1 MGEGSVWAVS
11 GGGDVLK
18 RFAAADGAEQAAIA
32 LPSNGFGV
40 LVAHG
45 AVWVTSPANDELYR
59 IDPASNRVV
68 STTELS
74 SRPRIMVADAD
85 SIWVYNDGDGTVQRV
100 DGVSGKV
107 TASVPTGTSGR
118 AAITA
123 GGGYVWVKPRGL
135 LIIQIDPRNNAVRG
149 RFHVPDYG
157 TNIGYAGG
165 SLWLSGDA
173 VRRIRPPE

>member
-11 GGGDVLK
+11 GSGDVLK
-18 RFAAADGAEQAAIA
+18 RFAAADGTEQAAIA
-32 LPSNGFGV
+32 LPSNGYGV

-59 IDPASNRVV
+59 IDPARNQTVA
-68 STTELS
+68 TTELS

-85 SIWVYNDGDGTVQRV
+85 SIWVYNDGDGMVQRV
-100 DGVSGKV
+100 DGVSSKV

-149 RFHVPDYG
+149 RYHVPDYG
-157 TNIGYAGG
+157 TNISYAGG
-165 SLWLSGDA
+165 SLWLSGDD